1 LDGPDGQYDAPP
13 SLPAKSAFFRVKVCG
28 LMARSTVFES
38 ISTRP
43 SARNVIKLAQ
53 CRSA

>member
-1 LDGPDGQYDAPP
+1 MTDRAPQCVA
-13 SLPAKSAFFRVKVCG
+13 LAALT